1 MSEHLRKK
9 NETNKGSD
17 QNLSNS
23 KVFFLIPL
31 FRGRGGIII
40 VRLPNYVIYKTS
52 GTTERTDN
60 TNSSYVGN
68 TVHSCLIFC

>member
-23 KVFFLIPL
+23 KAFFLIPL

-68 TVHSCLIFC
+68 TVHSYLIFC